1 MVAAKYNFVCEQGSK
16 FERVLTLKDPE
27 GEPLDLDGYSIVMQV
42 RRDIRSDDVIVELS
56 TDTEEI
62 TIGEDGQ
69 VTLFL
74 SASVTADITSDG
86 VYDIELIPPSG
97 PEHAEKVL
105 RGVFRLERE
114 VTRDD

>member
-27 GEPLDLDGYSIVMQV
+27 GEPLDLTGYSIVMQV
-42 RRDIRSDDVIVELS
+42 RRDIRSDTVVVELS
-56 TDTEEI
+56 SEGGEI

-69 VTLFL
+69 ITLFL
-74 SASVTADITSDG
+74 PASTTADITSDG

-97 PEHAEKVL
+97 ANYAEKVL
-105 RGVFRLERE
+105 RGLFRLERE
-114 VTRDD
+114 ITRDD